1 VIVEIGDGNRLK
13 KRRYP
18 SANRSLLY
26 YRTMM
31 VKRFLS
37 LISLLLFL
45 SMYGVD
51 VHAQDLGGVD
61 VSNLRADQLTNAQIR
76 QMDERLRE
84 EGITL
89 AQFEQLA
96 IQQGAQPMEVR
107 TVRQRIQELRMRGDF
122 DDMDDFDDM
131 VAGGETRRVD
141 PVDPT
146 RLRQFVM
153 ADFQPDVPD
162 SLKIFGMD
170 MFRMFSRTFEPTFN
184 IPTPQD
190 YTLGPGDQ
198 IVIDVWGEAET
209 NFRLMVNSE
218 GYVNIARI
226 GPIYLNGLTIQDAE
240 DRILRQLSR
249 IYSGLRP
256 DNPDDATTFAQV
268 SLGNVRSIM
277 VSVMGEVKQPATY
290 TVTSLSTV
298 FNALY
303 FAGGPNERGSLRSI
317 QVIRGQEI
325 VAELDMYD
333 FLIHGDQSDNI
344 RLKDQDIIKVNPYI
358 NRVHVW
364 GETRRIG
371 FFETK
376 EGETLDDLITYTGG
390 FTEDAYRQRL
400 VLHRNTPTQ
409 RSVSDVVYPD
419 GGDIEIRN
427 GDRLRVGTIIE
438 RYENRVTVE
447 GAIFRPGE
455 FELTEGMTLYDL
467 VQKADGPTEDAFMSR
482 GIIYR
487 LMDDLS
493 TQTLSFDVQNLI
505 MNPEENDITLRRED
519 RVYISSLFDLREEY
533 TIRVAGSVNN
543 AGQFEYAENM
553 TVEDAIFQAGGFR
566 ESAAEYRVEVAR
578 RVTGE
583 GEQLRADR
591 IAEIFRFSVDE
602 NLQFSSEDQD
612 FTLEPFDH
620 VFVRPRPNYQPQ
632 QTVEIEGEVQFPGTY
647 VLENRNARLADLIE
661 WAGGLSDYA
670 FPEGAS
676 LIRDIADH
684 HLEDVEV
691 LDDMVEETVDGTT
704 QVGIR
709 LSEAVQNPGS
719 DSNIILQPGDVI
731 RVPKELET
739 VRIVGEVLYPVSVRY
754 EGRRSFQSYI
764 DAAGG
769 VTDDARRRR
778 AYIVYANGEV
788 DRTKNFLFF
797 RSNPDVR
804 PGATIYIPPR
814 PERRELTPQERVGLA
829 SSIASTAI
837 LIVTLIDRIN

>member
-1 VIVEIGDGNRLK
+1 MGAEL
-13 KRRYP
+13 
-18 SANRSLLY
+18 
-26 YRTMM
+26 
-31 VKRFLS
+31 
-37 LISLLLFL
+37 
-45 SMYGVD
+45 
-51 VHAQDLGGVD
+51 HAQDLGGVD
-61 VSNLRADQLTNAQIR
+61 VTNLRADQLTNAQIR
-76 QMDERLRE
+76 QIDERLRE
-84 EGITL
+84 EGISL

-107 TVRQRIQELRMRGDF
+107 SVRQRIQEQRMSGDQY
-122 DDMDDFDDM
+122 DLDEMDDTM
-131 VAGGETRRVD
+131 IAGETRRVD

-146 RLRQFVM
+146 RLRQFIM
-153 ADFQPDVPD
+153 ADLEADVPD
-162 SLKIFGMD
+162 SLKVFGMD

-198 IVIDVWGEAET
+198 IVIDMWGEAET
-209 NFRLMVNSE
+209 TYRLMINSE
-218 GYVNIARI
+218 GYINISNL
-226 GPIYLNGLTIQDAE
+226 GPVYLNGLTIQEAE
-240 DRILRQLSR
+240 ERIIRQLSR

-256 DNPDDATTFAQV
+256 DNPDQATTFAQV
-268 SLGNVRSIM
+268 NLGNVRSIM
-277 VSVMGEVKQPATY
+277 VAVMGEVKQPATY
-290 TVTSLSTV
+290 TVTSLSTL

-344 RLKDQDIIKVNPYI
+344 RLQDQDIIKVNPYV

-376 EGETLDDLITYTGG
+376 EGETLDDLIRYTGG
-390 FTEDAYRQRL
+390 FTENAYRQRL

-409 RSVSDVVYPD
+409 RSVSDVLYPD

-427 GDRLRVGTIIE
+427 GDQLRVGTIIE
-438 RYENRVTVE
+438 RYENRVSIE
-447 GAIFRPGE
+447 GAVFRPGE
-455 FELTEGMTLYDL
+455 FELTAGMTLYDL

-493 TQTLSFDVQNLI
+493 MQTLSFDVRNLV
-505 MNPEENDITLRRED
+505 MDPEENDITLRRED

-543 AGQFEYAENM
+543 GGEFEYAENM

-602 NLQFSSEDQD
+602 NLQFSHLDQD
-612 FTLEPFDH
+612 FRLEPFDQ

-647 VLENRNARLADLIE
+647 VLENRNARLSDLIE

-676 LIRDIADH
+676 LIRDIGDH

-691 LDDMVEETVDGTT
+691 LDEMVEEAMDGTT

-709 LSEAVQNPGS
+709 LSEAVQNPLS
-719 DSNIILQPGDVI
+719 NSNIILQPGDVI

-754 EGRRSFQSYI
+754 DGRRSFQGYI

-814 PERRELTPQERVGLA
+814 PERRELTAQERVGLA